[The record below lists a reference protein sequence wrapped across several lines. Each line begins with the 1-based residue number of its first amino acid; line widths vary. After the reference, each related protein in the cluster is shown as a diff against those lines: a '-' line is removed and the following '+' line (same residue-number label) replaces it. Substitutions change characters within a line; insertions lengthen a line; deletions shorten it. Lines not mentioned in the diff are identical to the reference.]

1 MNTVPFQ
8 EETFRVLAEFPF
20 DSTRKCMSVLL
31 QDEYS
36 QRFFLYTKGADNV
49 MLDKITFASGSSLK
63 T

>member
-1 MNTVPFQ
+1 M
-8 EETFRVLAEFPF
+8 ETFRVLAEFPF

-49 MLDKITFASGSSLK
+49 MLDKITFAAGSSLK